1 MYKSLKTA
9 GPRGAIIN
17 LRRVSLLQEMQDSII
32 RRLNVLIARL
42 DDDND
47 TGDNGDEEF
56 LTPSKSFLISMTDKL
71 SLLHDYQKISLHLIE
86 SRLSNE
92 IESLRSNGEAVEL
105 NEEVVARFELT
116 LKTLESTKNDFET
129 LLEQCNSELQQ
140 HNIKLAAKNS
150 LIENLISKDRDRRNA
165 IEALEKELEI
175 LKGLSEYQS
184 INMGV
189 MARFKECA
197 NLEQQLKEKEMVIKR
212 LNDVIEE
219 YRYENQ

>member
-17 LRRVSLLQEMQDSII
+17 LRRVSLLQEMQDSTI

-92 IESLRSNGEAVEL
+92 IESLRSNGDAVEL
-105 NEEVVARFELT
+105 NEEVIARFELT

-150 LIENLISKDRDRRNA
+150 LIENLISKDRERRNA

>member
-1 MYKSLKTA
+1 
-9 GPRGAIIN
+9 
-17 LRRVSLLQEMQDSII
+17 
-32 RRLNVLIARL
+32 VLITKL

-47 TGDNGDEEF
+47 TGENCDEEF
-56 LTPSKSFLISMTDKL
+56 KSPSKHFMISMTDKL

-86 SRLSNE
+86 IRLSNE
-92 IESLRSNGEAVEL
+92 IESLRSERETVEL
-105 NEEVVARFELT
+105 DEEVVARFERT
-116 LKTLESTKNDFET
+116 LDTLESTKNEIDSI
-129 LLEQCNSELQQ
+129 LEEFNSELQQ
-140 HNIKLAAKNS
+140 HNTKLAAKNG
-150 LIENLISKDRDRRNA
+150 LIENLLSKDRDRRST